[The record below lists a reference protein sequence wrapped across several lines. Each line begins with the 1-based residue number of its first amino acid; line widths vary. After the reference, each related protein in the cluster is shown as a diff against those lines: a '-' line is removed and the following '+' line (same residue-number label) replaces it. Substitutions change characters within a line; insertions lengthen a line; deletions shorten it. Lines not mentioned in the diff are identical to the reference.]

1 MLKLTTISDTLC
13 SNNRQHKKSKCA
25 RHHRNKRKYYF
36 IRHSV
41 ESYFMHLCPL
51 LGLQYNKLKCTRIKS
66 LSVTI
71 QNYDCILR

>member
-1 MLKLTTISDTLC
+1 MLKSTTFFDTFY

-51 LGLQYNKLKCTRIKS
+51 LGLQYNKLKYARIIS